1 MEQTSFEL
9 TPKQK
14 DLLTMLASE
23 TGEPVAALLDEALEA
38 LQARKHRHQ
47 EVPSTPMPPSRR
59 KPRLGEVAAALLA
72 DVPDTVLDHL
82 PTDGAAQLDHYI
94 YGLPKRTS

>member
-14 DLLTMLASE
+14 GILATLSSE
-23 TGEPVAALLDEALEA
+23 TGEPVAVLLEEALDA
-38 LQARKHRHQ
+38 LQARKYGHH
-47 EVPSTPMPPSRR
+47 EAPAPVPPPRR
-59 KPRLGEVAAALLA
+59 KQRLGEVAAALLA
-72 DVPDTVLDHL
+72 DVPDAVLDRL

-94 YGLPKRTS
+94 YGIPKRTP